1 MPINKAEN
9 VYNVHVVQGIN
20 AYIHSNICIFIYIF
34 IYAYISS
41 YILNLVYV
49 INVHLFPVLTNRI
62 NGRYAEL
69 PRGDMFYKMS
79 TIAHRLRE
87 IYGHYSAV
95 FSHHNLQ
102 KTPWS
107 AQGQF
112 DGRRLTP
119 AQFGHDE
126 DESDRYG
133 NSSTSSRLLP
143 GGAALGGPRHSKV
156 NFCTSVCKL

>member
-1 MPINKAEN
+1 MSLMSIFFQCLLIESIVGMRNYQEAICFIKCP
-9 VYNVHVVQGIN
+9 HV
-20 AYIHSNICIFIYIF
+20 
-34 IYAYISS
+34 
-41 YILNLVYV
+41 
-49 INVHLFPVLTNRI
+49 
-62 NGRYAEL
+62 
-69 PRGDMFYKMS
+69 
-79 TIAHRLRE
+79 AHRLRE

-156 NFCTSVCKL
+156 NFCTSVCKLWSSDLHRYQEWSIPRRAAPGAGFESGSARLPR